1 MDSSPTLSENP
12 HPCHTSTPT
21 LDVVFNYAN
30 EYKNPFFMHTHNT
43 QVQAIVDH
51 HHPGHDGT
59 RTTITKVRFV
69 DPTSRTDANDKVLDE
84 STEVRD
90 FN

>member
-1 MDSSPTLSENP
+1 MNIKILFSCN
-12 HPCHTSTPT
+12 
-21 LDVVFNYAN
+21 
-30 EYKNPFFMHTHNT
+30 THIT

-51 HHPGHDGT
+51 HHPGSDGT

-69 DPTSRTDANDKVLDE
+69 DPTSKTDANDKVLDE